1 MKKSIIALLLIIFFV
16 AICAIT
22 CPGKQDHKEAVV
34 SLVNHK
40 IRKDLSKSG
49 AAGCFALLGSMIGST
64 ISETTIEN
72 MLEVKDCF
80 IFSLGQL
87 YTNDGVTTVS
97 VGVLGHVFTAS
108 NETFSKAMDECNDLF
123 D

>member
-1 MKKSIIALLLIIFFV
+1 MKKSTIILAIVVGII

-22 CPGKQDHKEAVV
+22 CPGRQDHKEAVV

-49 AAGCFALLGSMIGST
+49 AGGCFAILGSMIGST

-87 YTNDGVTTVS
+87 CTKDGVTTVS
-97 VGVLGHVFTAS
+97 IGVLGHVFTAS
-108 NETFSKAMDECNDLF
+108 KETFSKAMDDGN
-123 D
+123 